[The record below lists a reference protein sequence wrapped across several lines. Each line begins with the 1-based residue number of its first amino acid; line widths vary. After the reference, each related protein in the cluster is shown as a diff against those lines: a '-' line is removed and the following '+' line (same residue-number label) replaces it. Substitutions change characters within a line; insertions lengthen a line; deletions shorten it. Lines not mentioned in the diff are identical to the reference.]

1 MAKELMNIKRPTRDE
16 KFQKNI
22 KILRFYQRK
31 VIDAQINLSRRK
43 LIRLLSEKS
52 DAVREEINKIVYNE
66 NYKKKV
72 NK

>member
-1 MAKELMNIKRPTRDE
+1 MNIKRPTRDE